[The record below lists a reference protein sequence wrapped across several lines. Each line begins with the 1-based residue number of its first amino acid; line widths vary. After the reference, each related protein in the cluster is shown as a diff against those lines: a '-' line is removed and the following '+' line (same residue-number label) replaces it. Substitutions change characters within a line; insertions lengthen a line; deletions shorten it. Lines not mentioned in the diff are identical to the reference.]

1 MNGKTVK
8 ENSRLYE
15 QYNGHSTQDRSSK
28 LVVQHLTMVLM
39 QIFFFLQLLWC
50 LHSSVTGSNVLYN
63 VCVRGQGVGE
73 KSNETSYN

>member
-39 QIFFFLQLLWC
+39 QIFFFSTIVV
-50 LHSSVTGSNVLYN
+50 SSQQCNWIKCIVQRVCTGPGS
-63 VCVRGQGVGE
+63 RR
-73 KSNETSYN
+73 KK

>member
-39 QIFFFLQLLWC
+39 QIFFF
-50 LHSSVTGSNVLYN
+50 
-63 VCVRGQGVGE
+63 
-73 KSNETSYN
+73 SYNYCGVFTAV